1 MIYKQE
7 YYENI
12 AENIIGK
19 FNTRG
24 IEGYYCTDR
33 EEANAKAKRF
43 LTPGCTI
50 SWGGSETLLEI
61 GLIDDLMESAPL
73 MYCYGRNYSYN
84 GYLSVS
90 PFTIADAFSLLPSG
104 SFTINAIASAT

>member
-33 EEANAKAKRF
+33 EEADRK
-43 LTPGCTI
+43 
-50 SWGGSETLLEI
+50 
-61 GLIDDLMESAPL
+61 
-73 MYCYGRNYSYN
+73 
-84 GYLSVS
+84 SVV
-90 PFTIADAFSLLPSG
+90 
-104 SFTINAIASAT
+104 

>member
-50 SWGGSETLLEI
+50 SWEPSLELH
-61 GLIDDLMESAPL
+61 GT
-73 MYCYGRNYSYN
+73 GRTGAKCAHSGAVRLSLQLP
-84 GYLSVS
+84 GYDWRR
-90 PFTIADAFSLLPSG
+90 ADQ
-104 SFTINAIASAT
+104 

>member
-1 MIYKQE
+1 MQIEREVFMIYKQE

-50 SWGGSETLLEI
+50 SWGGSETLLEKGDVWQDRDLRCLFYEFQCHHI
-61 GLIDDLMESAPL
+61 GWRA
-73 MYCYGRNYSYN
+73 C
-84 GYLSVS
+84 
-90 PFTIADAFSLLPSG
+90 
-104 SFTINAIASAT
+104 